1 MTDFV
6 NTAINAAKVPL
17 FSVAIP
23 LVVGA
28 VIVAESNPEDLRW
41 PKCA

>member
-28 VIVAESNPEDLRW
+28 VIVTVIRAIL
-41 PKCA
+41 KI

>member
-6 NTAINAAKVPL
+6 STAINAAKTPL
-17 FSVAIP
+17 LGVAIP

-28 VIVAESNPEDLRW
+28 VIVAVIRAVL
-41 PKCA
+41 KI

>member
-6 NTAINAAKVPL
+6 STAINAAKTPL
-17 FSVAIP
+17 FGVAVP

-28 VIVAESNPEDLRW
+28 VVVALIRAAL
-41 PKCA
+41 KI

>member
-6 NTAINAAKVPL
+6 STAINAAKTPL
-17 FSVAIP
+17 IGVAIP

-28 VIVAESNPEDLRW
+28 IVVAVIRAAL
-41 PKCA
+41 KI

>member
-17 FSVAIP
+17 FGVAIP
-23 LVVGA
+23 LVMGA
-28 VIVAESNPEDLRW
+28 VIVAIIRAVL
-41 PKCA
+41 KV